1 MDEQEILGKKTVEE
15 AYDFINIL
23 PKPENDSKSNTLYKD
38 IPLNSTN
45 NTFIRLFRPTNP
57 PENTNLPLIIYFHG
71 GGFILFSVTSV
82 IFHEYCS
89 SMAAQVPAL
98 IAAVEYRLAPQHR
111 LPAAYEDAVDAIKW
125 AKDQAIGDINCDPWL
140 KELVDFSKVFLMG
153 SSSGGNIVYH
163 AGLHAVD
170 MDVEPMKIEGL
181 IIDQA
186 YFGGVQRTESETN
199 LINDKVVPLHMCDL
213 MWSLALPKGV
223 DRDHEYCNP
232 SIARSELHE
241 KIGRLP
247 RCLIRGYEGDPLV
260 DRGKQLANM
269 LESRGVHVV
278 REFLEIGY
286 HVVELFDSQIARAL
300 YDLIKNFST
309 ATC

>member
-163 AGLHAVD
+163 AGTT
-170 MDVEPMKIEGL
+170 EGL
-181 IIDQA
+181 VGSNL
-186 YFGGVQRTESETN
+186 GGLNTSHSPSPHTQPPFLYN
-199 LINDKVVPLHMCDL
+199 FLFKKMKV
-213 MWSLALPKGV
+213 
-223 DRDHEYCNP
+223 
-232 SIARSELHE
+232 
-241 KIGRLP
+241 
-247 RCLIRGYEGDPLV
+247 
-260 DRGKQLANM
+260 
-269 LESRGVHVV
+269 
-278 REFLEIGY
+278 
-286 HVVELFDSQIARAL
+286 
-300 YDLIKNFST
+300 T
-309 ATC
+309 